1 MSEIYTMNKM
11 NGRIVLLIA
20 ISMLGPMTLNMFLPA
35 LPIMREDFH
44 ISTSVT
50 QLFISLGMV
59 FFTIGTAV
67 YGFISDRYGRRP
79 TLLLGLLLYT
89 SGNLVCAFASNV
101 TFFLIGR
108 SITTFGG
115 AGVATSIRTTI
126 SDVYGIKKSTGV
138 YSWMAV
144 AMVFVPLVAPTLGG
158 YITEISSWHWVFI
171 VMSTLGFLALIST
184 FMLIKESL
192 SQKEEI
198 KERGT
203 ELSKDIKKVIRS
215 KQWCIYALL
224 CGIITS
230 ISFAFTSGMPY
241 IGHDI
246 FGLTPARYGTWLILG
261 AIGYFLGSMVSA
273 KIAEHKTVA
282 FMTTLGASISLTF
295 SLLLVASYY
304 FNFMSLLSIFTTI
317 SFVNFGAGLV
327 VPSAMSAAINI
338 KGAPRGAATSMQG
351 LIHTAIPIF
360 GVQFVGYAY
369 DKTVVPLFMT
379 ILLFA
384 FLSFVIALIG
394 RRLNL

>member
-1 MSEIYTMNKM
+1 MNK
-11 NGRIVLLIA
+11 RIILLIA

-35 LPIMREDFH
+35 LPIMREDFQ
-44 ISTSVT
+44 ITTSVA
-50 QLFISLGMV
+50 QLFISVGMA

-67 YGFISDRYGRRP
+67 YGFISDRYGRKP
-79 TLLLGLLLYT
+79 TMLIGLLLYT
-89 SGNLVCAFASNV
+89 SGNLICAFSPSVAL
-101 TFFLIGR
+101 FLVGR

-115 AGVATSIRTTI
+115 AGIATSIRAAI

-144 AMVFVPLVAPTLGG
+144 AMVLVPLVAPTLGG
-158 YITEISSWHWVFI
+158 YITQISSWHWVFI
-171 VMSTLGFLALIST
+171 VMSTMGLSALIST
-184 FMLIKESL
+184 FMLIKETLSKKEELKERKVEL
-192 SQKEEI
+192 SQ
-198 KERGT
+198 
-203 ELSKDIKKVIRS
+203 DIKMVIRS
-215 KQWCIYALL
+215 KQWWIYALL

-241 IGHDI
+241 IGRDL
-246 FGLTPARYGTWLILG
+246 FELSPAEYGTWLILG
-261 AIGYFLGSMVSA
+261 AIGYFIGSMVSA

-282 FMTTLGASISLTF
+282 FMTTVGTSISLAF

-304 FNFMSLLSIFTTI
+304 FGFMSLLSIFATM
-317 SFVNFGAGLV
+317 SFMNFGAGLV

-338 KGAPRGAATSMQG
+338 KGAPKGAATSMQG

-369 DKTVVPLFMT
+369 DKTVVPLFMI